1 VGDGGVAPKTR
12 ILSACARY
20 WSGMC
25 DAHGGGG
32 SCMWDELYKAINVI
46 GARDGENERGVG
58 VLPPKHGY
66 RAHAL
71 DIGPACVTLT
81 VVVVVVVCWTGF
93 TQPSS

>member
-1 VGDGGVAPKTR
+1 
-12 ILSACARY
+12 
-20 WSGMC
+20 
-25 DAHGGGG
+25 
-32 SCMWDELYKAINVI
+32 MWDKLYKAINVI

>member
-1 VGDGGVAPKTR
+1 
-12 ILSACARY
+12 
-20 WSGMC
+20 
-25 DAHGGGG
+25 
-32 SCMWDELYKAINVI
+32 MWDELYKAINVI
-46 GARDGENERGVG
+46 GARDGENEWGVG